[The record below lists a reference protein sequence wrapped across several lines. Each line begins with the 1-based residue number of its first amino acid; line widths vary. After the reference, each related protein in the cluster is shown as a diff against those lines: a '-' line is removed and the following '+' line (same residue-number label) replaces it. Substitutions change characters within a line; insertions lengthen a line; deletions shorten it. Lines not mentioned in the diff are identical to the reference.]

1 MFSEELKKNTAVAHL
16 ELERKM
22 IPLLKQINSKE
33 DYVELLDFL
42 YGYYKPLESN
52 IQPFSSGISFHQ
64 HTPNIEKDIN
74 ELEPSHKFSGRVAA
88 DIPAFDSREKALGAL
103 YVLEGS
109 TLGGQIISKML
120 AKQITGSDVN
130 SFSFYNPYGDATNQK
145 WSEFKKLLDA
155 DYTAEQKALISEGAN
170 ETFTTLHKW
179 MSSYGASQ
187 DN

>member
-1 MFSEELKKNTAVAHL
+1 M

-22 IPLLKQINSKE
+22 IPLLKRISNKE
-33 DYVELLDFL
+33 EYVELLDFL
-42 YGYYKPLESN
+42 YGYYKPLEAN
-52 IQPFSSGISFHQ
+52 LQQFASGISFHQ
-64 HTPNIEKDIN
+64 HAPNIEKDIN
-74 ELEPSHKFSGRVAA
+74 ELEPSHKFSGRQAEDV
-88 DIPAFDSREKALGAL
+88 PEFDTPEKALGAL

-120 AKQITGSDVN
+120 AKQITGSTVD
-130 SFSFYNPYGDATNQK
+130 SFSFYNPYGDATHQK
-145 WSEFKKLLDA
+145 WGEFKKLLDA

-187 DN
+187 SH

>member
-22 IPLLKQINSKE
+22 IPLLKQISSKE

-42 YGYYKPLESN
+42 YGYYQPLESK
-52 IQPFSSGISFHQ
+52 IKPFVTGINFHQ
-64 HTPNIEKDIN
+64 HTPNIEKDII
-74 ELEPSHKFSGRVAA
+74 ELEPTHIFSGRVAEDVPDFNSA
-88 DIPAFDSREKALGAL
+88 EKALGAL

-120 AKQITGSDVN
+120 AKQITGSSVN
-130 SFSFYNPYGDATNQK
+130 SFSFYNPYGDETHQK

-155 DYTAEQKALISEGAN
+155 NYSAEQRELITQGAN
-170 ETFTTLHKW
+170 ETFSTLHKW
-179 MSSYGASQ
+179 MLSYGGSQ
-187 DN
+187 NN